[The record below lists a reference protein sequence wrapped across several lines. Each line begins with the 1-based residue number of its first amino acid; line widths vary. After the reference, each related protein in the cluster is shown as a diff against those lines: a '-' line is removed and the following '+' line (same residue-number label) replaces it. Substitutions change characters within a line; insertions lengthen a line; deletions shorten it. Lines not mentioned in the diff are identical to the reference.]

1 MDSVK
6 NKVYAVTGLAG
17 IGLAVARQLH
27 TQGAH
32 LALADLSPK
41 VLETALQTIQA
52 DSSTASTSTITTT
65 VLDIGNVSAVNDW
78 IAATVSHF
86 GRLDGA
92 ANMAGTIG
100 KVHGT
105 GKFVDQDD
113 AEWDMLMRVNVT
125 GLMYCLRAQL
135 RAIAQS
141 APGGRGS
148 IVNASSIQGL
158 MGFALHA
165 AYSTTKHAVSGLTK
179 SVAKEVGPEI
189 RVNAVAPGSIQTPLL
204 DLAKDIQGGMDAPP
218 AAIGRVGT
226 AEEVAQTVVFLLSD
240 AASYTTGQIVSV
252 DGGWD

>member
-6 NKVYAVTGLAG
+6 GRVYAVTGLGG

-27 TQGAH
+27 SQGA
-32 LALADLSPK
+32 LLSLADLSEN
-41 VLETALQTIQA
+41 VLTIARETIEAEFG
-52 DSSTASTSTITTT
+52 SSTAETITTT
-65 VLDIGNVSAVNDW
+65 ALDIGNASAVQDW
-78 IAATVSHF
+78 IAGTVSHF

-100 KVHGT
+100 RNHGT

-135 RAIAQS
+135 KAITAT
-141 APGGRGS
+141 APGGKGS

-158 MGFALHA
+158 RGFALHA
-165 AYSTTKHAVSGLTK
+165 GYSTTKHAVTGLTK
-179 SVAKEVGPEI
+179 SVSKEVGPEI

-204 DLAKDIQGGMDAPP
+204 EKAREIQGGMSIPP
-218 AAIGRVGT
+218 VSIPRHGT
-226 AEEVAQTVVFLLSD
+226 SEEVAQTVVFLLSD
-240 AASYTTGQIVSV
+240 ASSYTTGQILSV
-252 DGGWD
+252 DGGWE